1 MTENMNNTERIAKK
15 KKKTKQKGKK
25 LISISCN
32 PETIL
37 TFWNG
42 PPSLF
47 PMDILQTLDFVNKF

>member
-15 KKKTKQKGKK
+15 KKKKRRGKK

-37 TFWNG
+37 TFWNI

-47 PMDILQTLDFVNKF
+47 SMDILQTLDYVNKF

>member
-15 KKKTKQKGKK
+15 KKNRREKK

-37 TFWNG
+37 TFWNI
-42 PPSLF
+42 PPSIFYGYFTNIRLCEQV
-47 PMDILQTLDFVNKF
+47 LT